1 MTLTGG
7 CLRFRVLA
15 IHSLPMARQ
24 KLGQHFLGDPG
35 WREQI
40 ARAIHVSPHSP
51 EMGPQASPRSRDYC
65 WIEVG
70 SGHGEMTE
78 HLVLS
83 GVPVHAIELDPS
95 LIPRLNKLGA
105 TAPNLSV
112 SPGNVLQTDLRA
124 LSGGRRV
131 RLYGNLPYYIT
142 SPILHHF
149 FSFANLIDEIHI
161 VIQEEVAERLTAS
174 PGSKAY
180 GYLSVAT
187 QFFTRPEFV
196 FQIPRI
202 AFDPPPQVASA
213 LVSMKLPGASSKLNL
228 PDADRF
234 LEFVKTCFAQKRK
247 TLINNLRSILRPEE
261 TRAVLVRLQIR
272 EDARAEQL
280 SVPQLAALFIAASSA
295 KKASDPDNPT

>member
-1 MTLTGG
+1 
-7 CLRFRVLA
+7 
-15 IHSLPMARQ
+15 MARQ

-51 EMGPQASPRSRDYC
+51 EMGPQASPKNHDFC

-78 HLVLS
+78 HLARS

-95 LIPRLNKLGA
+95 LIPRLNKLAA
-105 TAPNLSV
+105 TRPNLSV
-112 SPGNVLQTDLRA
+112 SPGDVLQTDLRS
-124 LSGGRRV
+124 LSEGRRV

-149 FSFANLIDEIHI
+149 FSFADLIDEIHI
-161 VIQEEVAERLTAS
+161 VIQEEVAERLTAT

-187 QFFTRPEFV
+187 QFFTCPEFV

-213 LVSMKLPGASSKLNL
+213 LVSMKLPGARATLEL
-228 PDADRF
+228 PDGDKF

-247 TLINNLRSILRPEE
+247 TLVNNLRTILRPEQ
-261 TRAVLVRLQIR
+261 TRAVLERLAIR

-280 SVPQLAALFIAASSA
+280 SVPQLAALFRAASSA
-295 KKASDPDNPT
+295 TKASDPDNPT